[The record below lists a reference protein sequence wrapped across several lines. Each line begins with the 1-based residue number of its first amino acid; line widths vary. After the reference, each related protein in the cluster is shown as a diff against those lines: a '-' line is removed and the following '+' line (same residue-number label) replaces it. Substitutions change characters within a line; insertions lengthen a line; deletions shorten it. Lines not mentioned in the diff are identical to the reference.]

1 MSDSKQVVEAMPS
14 PVAVM
19 RLKEASDAVAPPER
33 IEKAINRLAISAD
46 AKALT
51 MNVSQLVVRIGEETI
66 RLGGLIVS
74 FALDL
79 AKRYPNTAFGI
90 AIALIVTALI
100 GFIPWIGPFLAT
112 FLGPIF
118 LIAGVTIGATNDFRE
133 NAITKRLE
141 LLEKVGEADRS
152 GVLDRLAILE
162 GQLRASEATE
172 VRQPRATS
180 DG

>member
-1 MSDSKQVVEAMPS
+1 
-14 PVAVM
+14 M
-19 RLKEASDAVAPPER
+19 RLKTAADNAASPDR

-66 RLGGLIVS
+66 RVGGLIVS
-74 FALDL
+74 FAIDL
-79 AKRYPNTAFGI
+79 AKRYPKTAFGV
-90 AIALIVTALI
+90 AIALVVTALI
-100 GFIPWIGPFLAT
+100 GIIPWIGPFLAA

-118 LIAGVTIGATNDFRE
+118 LIAGIAVGATNDLRDS
-133 NAITKRLE
+133 AITKRLE

-172 VRQPRATS
+172 VQESGAAS
-180 DG
+180 DA